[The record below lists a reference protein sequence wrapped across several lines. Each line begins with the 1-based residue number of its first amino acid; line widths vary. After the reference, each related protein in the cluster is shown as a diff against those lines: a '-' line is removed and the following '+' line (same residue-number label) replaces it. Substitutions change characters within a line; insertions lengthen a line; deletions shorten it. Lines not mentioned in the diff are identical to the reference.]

1 MAEERSLEMVPRI
14 INEKLE
20 SSSNMISSVRATGST
35 GFGHKVSQLGQ
46 ALSRPEKPNMIDSS
60 LGPLFSDADCGRP
73 ISTNLV
79 PTKAQTNEKWK
90 RIARRSNT
98 PDQAIQDGKN
108 VRSNNL
114 RENQKRKVS
123 GADEARVTHG
133 ISRPTEASMDMKTRG
148 EEGNVG
154 ETTSLRGEETGD
166 LELQQ
171 VCRDTNNRRLALSE
185 ANKAGSG
192 LNWKQIRYEKAQSG
206 DEIYGHFLSCESSCS
221 EFGQNGCELQGGYVL
236 DGDGPY

>member
-35 GFGHKVSQLGQ
+35 GLGHKVSQLGQ

-79 PTKAQTNEKWK
+79 PTKAQSNKKWK

-123 GADEARVTHG
+123 GSADEARVTHG

-154 ETTSLRGEETGD
+154 ETTSLRGEVSDRIETSVTENSVSLG
-166 LELQQ
+166 
-171 VCRDTNNRRLALSE
+171 
-185 ANKAGSG
+185 
-192 LNWKQIRYEKAQSG
+192 
-206 DEIYGHFLSCESSCS
+206 S
-221 EFGQNGCELQGGYVL
+221 EFVSNMDLSAGRSLLACCSQ
-236 DGDGPY
+236 